1 MSIGTRIYEARLERG
16 MSQRELAGETITRN
30 MLSLLEHDQANPSLE
45 TLRYLAGRLGKK
57 ISYFL
62 EEDSLEL
69 PGLESMTQARKA
81 YEDGDYFRCLEL
93 LEQMEGEEVLGRERE
108 LLWAEATLAGAE
120 QALAQGKGLYCRT
133 LLQRAAPR
141 LRRCPYGAQAICA
154 RMNFLLARSAKTP
167 QELRSAAAQLPEL
180 DEILLLKAAAA
191 LAGENPARAAALLD
205 AVENRDSVRWS
216 ILRGNA
222 AFGLENWEEALVCYQ
237 KAEPQA
243 PGEVRKG
250 MQLCYAK
257 LKNFEKAYEYATME

>member
-16 MSQRELAGETITRN
+16 LSQRELAGETITRN

-69 PGLESMTQARKA
+69 PGLEPLLQARKA
-81 YEDGDYFRCLEL
+81 YADGEYFRCLEL
-93 LEQMEGEEVLGRERE
+93 LEQVESENILGRERE

-120 QALAQGKGLYCRT
+120 QALEQGKGLYCRT

-141 LRRCPYGAQAICA
+141 LRSCPYAASAVCA
-154 RMNFLLARSAKTP
+154 RMNFLLAKSAKTP
-167 QELRSAAAQLPEL
+167 QELRSAAAQLP
-180 DEILLLKAAAA
+180 DPDGLLMVKADAA
-191 LAGENPARAAALLD
+191 LAGENPGRAAALLD
-205 AVENRDSVRWS
+205 AVENRDGVRWS

-222 AFGLENWEEALVCYQ
+222 AFGQENWEEALYYYQ

>member
-1 MSIGTRIYEARLERG
+1 MSIGSRIYEARLERG

-69 PGLESMTQARKA
+69 PGLEPLRQARSA
-81 YEDGDYFRCLEL
+81 CAEGGYFRCLEL
-93 LEQMEGEEVLGRERE
+93 LEQVEGGEILGPERE

-120 QALAQGKGLYCRT
+120 RALEQGKGLYCRT
-133 LLQRAAPR
+133 ILQRAAPR
-141 LRRCPYGAQAICA
+141 LRSCPYEAQAICA
-154 RMNFLLARSAKTP
+154 RMNLLLAKSAKTP

-180 DEILLLKAAAA
+180 DEILLLKADAA
-191 LAGENPARAAALLD
+191 LAAEHPDRAAALLD
-205 AVENRDSVRWS
+205 AAENRESVRWN

-222 AFGLENWEEALVCYQ
+222 AFGQEDWEQALFYYQ